1 MNTSCLDFVGLCY
14 TFVGYQCHTW
24 DLGYFALVVANLVD
38 SMVIGDNIRIAAEGE
53 AGHSFHSLGKGMD
66 YHKEVG
72 SPRHNLHTHMMD
84 SLGSRYNK
92 VVAAFAVPV
101 AFVILQAWP

>member
-1 MNTSCLDFVGLCY
+1 MELCY
-14 TFVGYQCHTW
+14 TFAGCQCHTW
-24 DLGYFALVVANLVD
+24 YLGYFALVVANFG
-38 SMVIGDNIRIAAEGE
+38 SMVIGDNTRIAAEVE

-66 YHKEVG
+66 YHMEVG
-72 SPRHNLHTHMMD
+72 SPHHILHTHMMD